1 VTVERETLS
10 DSRERQGPEAVA
22 VMARLAPTYDFKAM
36 GFGVAADMQLAGMD
50 CFVARCGYT
59 GAAPM
64 SSCSLSKI

>member
-1 VTVERETLS
+1 
-10 DSRERQGPEAVA
+10 
-22 VMARLAPTYDFKAM
+22 M

>member
-1 VTVERETLS
+1 
-10 DSRERQGPEAVA
+10 
-22 VMARLAPTYDFKAM
+22 MARLAPTYDFKAM